1 MEQLPSAFL
10 ARMKDM
16 LGEEYSA
23 YVQALF
29 GSQNVLFHERPHQDH
44 ERGR

>member
-23 YVQALF
+23 FLDSYDSPRKF
-29 GSQNVLFHERPHQDH
+29 GLRVNTEAFSS
-44 ERGR
+44 GIC

>member
-23 YVQALF
+23 FLD
-29 GSQNVLFHERPHQDH
+29 SCHPHANSVS
-44 ERGR
+44 ESIL